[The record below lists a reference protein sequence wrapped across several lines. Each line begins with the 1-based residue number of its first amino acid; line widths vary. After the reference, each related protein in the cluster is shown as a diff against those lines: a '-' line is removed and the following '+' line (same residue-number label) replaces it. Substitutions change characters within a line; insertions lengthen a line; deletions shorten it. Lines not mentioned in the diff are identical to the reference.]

1 MPQEQSNSYNIVC
14 KYCNEIGF
22 RWQQDGI
29 RWVLYDYLGERHSCQ
44 DKKEGSFFKGDLRSS
59 TKSQN

>member
-44 DKKEGSFFKGDLRSS
+44 DKKEGSFFKGDL
-59 TKSQN
+59 K